1 MTASRR
7 NVLTLLGLA
16 AVTTPAI
23 ATDDLAS
30 TEFDGP
36 GPMGLRRQFYN
47 PERMAVA
54 LERLAAEVRKGYQNG
69 VNISRFNISS
79 ELIGDAWLTQ
89 TLTIDVEILHPEKPD
104 A

>member
-30 TEFDGP
+30 TEFDG
-36 GPMGLRRQFYN
+36 LRRQFYN

-54 LERLAAEVRKGYQNG
+54 LERLAAEVRKGYQSG